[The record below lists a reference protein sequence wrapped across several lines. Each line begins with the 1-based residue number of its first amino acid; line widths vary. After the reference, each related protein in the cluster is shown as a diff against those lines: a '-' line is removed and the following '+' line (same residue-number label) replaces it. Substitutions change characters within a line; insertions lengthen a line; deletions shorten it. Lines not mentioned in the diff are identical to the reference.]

1 MHKDKLSFMTIKD
14 SIDKIIEY
22 MADIDSYEQFF
33 QDNKTIDACLMH
45 LINIGEMVG
54 RLSEGITCDE
64 SVVEWRKIRGLR
76 NIIAHDYFGVDYREI
91 WSIISIHIPK
101 LKKVVEGFLDRC

>member
-1 MHKDKLSFMTIKD
+1 MHRDELSFLTIKD
-14 SIDKIIEY
+14 SINKILEY
-22 MADIDSYEQFF
+22 TADIDSYEQFV
-33 QDNKTIDACLMH
+33 QDNRSIDACLMH

-54 RLSEGITCDE
+54 RLSEETINDE
-64 SVVEWRKIRGLR
+64 SIVEWRKIRGLR

-101 LKKVVEGFLDRC
+101 LKKVVEGFLG